1 MRALRY
7 RVVAS
12 SIVDRRRLLAV
23 GDDGEYY
30 LVSLNGVNPQPVP
43 VESQKAKTLE
53 YSREWVP
60 AHDHTPHTLDDLAN
74 QGTYR

>member
-12 SIVDRRRLLAV
+12 SLVDRRRLLTV

-30 LVSLNGVNPQPVP
+30 LVSLNGVSPQTVP
-43 VESQKAKTLE
+43 VASGEAKSLE
-53 YSREWVP
+53 YSRDWVP
-60 AHDHTPHTLDDLAN
+60 AHDHTAHTLDDLAN